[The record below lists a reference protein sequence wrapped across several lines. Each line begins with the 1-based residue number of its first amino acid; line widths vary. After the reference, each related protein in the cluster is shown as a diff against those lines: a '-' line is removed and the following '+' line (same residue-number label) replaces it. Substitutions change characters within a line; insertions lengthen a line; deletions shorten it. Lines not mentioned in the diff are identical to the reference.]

1 MGKYFIW
8 QGGITPAHAGNT
20 VFASSTLLVGRDHP
34 RTCGEY
40 TPSFY
45 AAKQPMGSPPH
56 MRGIPINLSAQ
67 KGKFGITPAH
77 AGNTCQLCIKSTF
90 IRDHPRTCGEYSVT
104 KALGPIRSGSPPHMR
119 GIPLIVLYSY
129 FCLGITPA
137 HAGNTRVF
145 PNDIFIMRDHPRTC
159 GEYSLLGSLVCFHL
173 GSPPHM
179 RGILL

>member
-1 MGKYFIW
+1 M
-8 QGGITPAHAGNT
+8 GITPAHAGNT
-20 VFASSTLLVGRDHP
+20 HAVLFRPRTARDHP

-40 TPSFY
+40 PIWVNILFGK
-45 AAKQPMGSPPH
+45 AGSPPH
-56 MRGIPINLSAQ
+56 MRGILFLLPQPYLLA
-67 KGKFGITPAH
+67 GITPAH
-77 AGNTCQLCIKSTF
+77 AGNTRHPFTPLSNPW
-90 IRDHPRTCGEYSVT
+90 DHPRTCGEYQSIYLL
-104 KALGPIRSGSPPHMR
+104 KKESLGSPPHMR